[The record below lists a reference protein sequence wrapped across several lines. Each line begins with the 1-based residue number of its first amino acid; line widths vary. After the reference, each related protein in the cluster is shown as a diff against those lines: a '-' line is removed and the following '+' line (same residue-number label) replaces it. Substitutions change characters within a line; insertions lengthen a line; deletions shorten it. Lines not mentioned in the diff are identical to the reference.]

1 MDEAKKVI
9 ATQKPIPSR
18 NEDSHDIIGT
28 YQLVSN
34 RMEMKLTPYSRENLL
49 EILQYRHEILLSAR
63 QDKKPGKFKDRN
75 NRARNTEFVDMELV
89 RGTLMHSFDLYRAL
103 THPFAKAAYIMFVV
117 SEVHPF
123 LDGNGR
129 LARVMMNAELTAENQ
144 TKIII
149 PTVYREDY
157 LGALRRLT
165 RGKDPKVY
173 LGMLERAQA
182 FSDTLSAMDMDTM
195 EMDLKKSNAFL
206 ESHEGVL
213 KF

>member
-18 NEDSHDIIGT
+18 NEDSHDILGT

-75 NRARNTEFVDMELV
+75 NRARNTEFMDMELV

-117 SEVHPF
+117 SEVHP
-123 LDGNGR
+123 
-129 LARVMMNAELTAENQ
+129 
-144 TKIII
+144 
-149 PTVYREDY
+149 
-157 LGALRRLT
+157 
-165 RGKDPKVY
+165 
-173 LGMLERAQA
+173 
-182 FSDTLSAMDMDTM
+182 
-195 EMDLKKSNAFL
+195 
-206 ESHEGVL
+206 
-213 KF
+213 